1 MIKVGILNVTGY
13 TGAELARLLY
23 SHPEAQLASITGRS
37 AAGKALADVFPHF
50 AVYDLTIGE
59 EIGDVDFVFSALPHA
74 ASAAA
79 CGPLVRAGVP
89 VVDIS
94 ADFRL
99 RDPKEYAEWYGADHP
114 APELLA
120 QAAYGLTE
128 LNREAVQQSKLIANP
143 GCFPEGAMLAL
154 APAVKAGIIGP
165 EIIVDSKSGIS
176 GAGRGLDLKYH
187 FGEADESVSA
197 YGLSGH
203 RHLPE
208 IVQELAKMWPKET
221 GTERGTWLAVGVSSK
236 SPGAQVTSALA
247 EMDEEQRVAV
257 LKTAR
262 EWTGRRQER
271 FIYGEDELRPMVTFT
286 PHLIPMTRGILST
299 CYAPLNAGALP
310 LGRVMQDALRE
321 IYGDFYAGEPFVR
334 VVDSPPATKQTRG
347 NNMCL
352 VYPTVD
358 VRTERLVVVSV
369 LDNLVKGA
377 AGQAIQNMNA
387 MLGFP
392 ETLGLDMPALYP

>member
-1 MIKVGILNVTGY
+1 MVKVGIINATGY
-13 TGAELARLLY
+13 AGAELARLLY
-23 SHPEAQLASITGRS
+23 SHPEVELTSVSGRS
-37 AAGKALADVFPHF
+37 AAGKALADVFPHL
-50 AVYDLTIGE
+50 ACYDLTIGE
-59 EIGDVDFVFSALPHA
+59 EIDDVDFVFSGLPHA

-79 CGPLVRAGVP
+79 CAPLVRAGVP

-99 RDPKEYAEWYGADHP
+99 RDPQEYAEWYGAEHP
-114 APELLA
+114 APELIS

-128 LNREAVQQSKLIANP
+128 LNRESVRQSKLIANP
-143 GCFPEGAMLAL
+143 GCFPESALLAL

-165 EIIVDSKSGIS
+165 DIIIDSKSGIS

-262 EWTGRRQER
+262 EWTRRRQER
-271 FIYGEDELRPMVTFT
+271 FIYGEDELRPTVTFT

-310 LGRVMQDALRE
+310 LGRVVQDALRE

-358 VRTERLVVVSV
+358 ARTERLVVVSV

>member
-1 MIKVGILNVTGY
+1 MVKVGIINITGY
-13 TGAELARLLY
+13 AGAELARLLY
-23 SHPEAQLASITGRS
+23 SHPEAQLFSVSGRS
-37 AAGKALADVFPHF
+37 AAGTQLAEIFPHL
-50 AVYDLTIGE
+50 ACYDLTIGE
-59 EIGDVDFVFSALPHA
+59 EIDEVDFVFSALPHA
-74 ASAAA
+74 ASAEA
-79 CGPLVRAGVP
+79 CAPLVRAGLP

-99 RDPKEYAEWYGADHP
+99 RDPREYADWYGGEHP
-114 APELLA
+114 APELLS

-128 LNREAVQQSKLIANP
+128 LNREAVRQSKLIANP
-143 GCFPEGAMLAL
+143 GCYPESALLPL

-165 EIIVDSKSGIS
+165 DIIVDAKSGIS
-176 GAGRGLDLKYH
+176 GAGRGLALNTH

-197 YGLSGH
+197 YGLAGH

-208 IVQELAKMWPKET
+208 MVQELAAMWPRAE
-221 GTERGTWLAVGVSSK
+221 A
-236 SPGAQVTSALA
+236 PVTI
-247 EMDEEQRVAV
+247 D
-257 LKTAR
+257 KTAR
-262 EWTGRRQER
+262 VWPAGGSNVGGAPR
-271 FIYGEDELRPMVTFT
+271 VTFT

-299 CYAPLNAGALP
+299 CYAPLLPGALP
-310 LGRVMQDALRE
+310 AGEAARDAVRE
-321 IYGDFYAGEPFVR
+321 LYRDFYLGEPFVR

-358 VRTERLVVVSV
+358 VRTDRLVVVSV

-387 MLGFP
+387 MLGMP
-392 ETLGLDMPALYP
+392 ETMGLDAPAVYP